1 MTGRIKLL
9 TAGSSSGVIEA
20 DNGSRLY
27 FDACAVLA
35 YDVAGLSVGQLVTF
49 DNENGLGRRAI
60 NICVQRPHQ
69 PAPVDKKR
77 KESMLRYVGFDQA
90 QAIRTY
96 RFERTSVGEDT
107 QMFAVTT
114 DVTLFTKYHIG
125 IQEGPALCMRLLTLG
140 TDDLTAQPPKRT
152 LTEEDLVTHLASR
165 PTPGPRHQKRIPRP
179 AAAAPRAV

>member
-9 TAGSSSGVIEA
+9 SAASSSGVIES

-49 DNENGLGRRAI
+49 DSENGIGRRAI

-69 PAPVDKKR
+69 PAPIEKKR
-77 KESMLRYVGFDQA
+77 KESVLRYLGFDQA
-90 QAIRTY
+90 KAIRTY

-107 QMFAVTT
+107 QMFAVST

-125 IQEGPALCMRLLTLG
+125 IQEGPALCLRLLMVG
-140 TDDLTAQPPKRT
+140 IDDLAAPSLERA

-165 PTPGPRHQKRIPRP
+165 PTPGLRHQKRIPRP
-179 AAAAPRAV
+179 APAARTF

>member
-9 TAGSSSGVIEA
+9 TAGSSSGVIET

-49 DNENGLGRRAI
+49 DNENGMGRRAV

-69 PAPVDKKR
+69 AAPIEKKR
-77 KESMLRYVGFDQA
+77 KESVLRYMGFDQA
-90 QAIRTY
+90 KAIRTY

-107 QMFAVTT
+107 QMFTVTT
-114 DVTLFTKYHIG
+114 DVTLFAKHHIG
-125 IQEGPALCMRLLTLG
+125 IQEGPALCMRLLTVG
-140 TDDLTAQPPKRT
+140 TEDLAVPPLQRA
-152 LTEEDLVTHLASR
+152 LTEEDLVTHLASK
-165 PTPGPRHQKRIPRP
+165 PAPGPRHQKRIPRP
-179 AAAAPRAV
+179 AAAARTV